1 MKVEKGEFGAQHAA
15 NIALRYKLN
24 GDKESLLFRVN
35 DPFAEMRFHVRAGD
49 DRIIQLTERNPH
61 IRFFFL
67 GYQRNF
73 GRPPRVRQVEPAA
86 TTGGSVGFGG
96 PPGA

>member
-1 MKVEKGEFGAQHAA
+1 MGQQHAA
-15 NIALRYKLN
+15 NFALRYKLN
-24 GDKESLLFRVN
+24 GDKESIMFRVN
-35 DPFAEMRFHVRAGD
+35 DPFATMRFHVKAGD
-49 DRIIQLTERNPH
+49 DKVIQLTERNPH
-61 IRFFFL
+61 VRFFFL

-73 GRPPRVRQVEPAA
+73 GRPPKVRQVAPEA